1 MEEHLTEEQLVLHY
15 YGESLEG
22 NAHLDDC
29 AECRAQL
36 QAIQRVLNT
45 LDAAPVP
52 ERPAE
57 YGAQVWQRLAPKL
70 GVPRRRGWFGLPL
83 GVPQWAM
90 AAAAAALL
98 IGAFVLGRVTSQ
110 APPAPVAQQQVRERV
125 LLVAVGNH
133 LERSQMMLVELAN
146 AQPGLGKLDITW
158 EQTTAE
164 DLLESNRIYRQTA
177 LSAGDT
183 ATANVLDD
191 LERVLLEIA
200 HSPANPS
207 EQQYEDLRKNIEDR
221 GILFK
226 VKVFGSKV
234 RARQGAPA
242 PEAGTL

>member
-29 AECRAQL
+29 PECRAQL

-52 ERPAE
+52 ERPAG
-57 YGAQVWQRLAPKL
+57 YGVQVWQRLAPRL
-70 GVPRRRGWFGLPL
+70 GVRQRRRWFAAPA
-83 GVPQWAM
+83 WAM

-98 IGAFVLGRVTSQ
+98 IGAFVLGRVTSP
-110 APPAPVAQQQVRERV
+110 APAPAPVAKQEVRERV

-146 AQPGLGKLDITW
+146 SEPGQGKLDITW
-158 EQTTAE
+158 EQSTAE

-183 ATANVLDD
+183 ATANLLDD
-191 LERVLLEIA
+191 LERVLMEIA

-234 RARQGAPA
+234 RARQSAPA
-242 PEAGTL
+242 AETGTL

>member
-70 GVPRRRGWFGLPL
+70 GVRQRRRWFAA
-83 GVPQWAM
+83 PQWAM
-90 AAAAAALL
+90 GAAAAALL
-98 IGAFVLGRVTSQ
+98 IGAFVLGRVTST

-146 AQPGLGKLDITW
+146 SQPGQGKLDITW
-158 EQTTAE
+158 EQSTAE

-177 LSAGDT
+177 LSSGDT
-183 ATANVLDD
+183 ATASVLDD
-191 LERVLLEIA
+191 LERVLMEIA